1 MMGTLSQPTANNT
14 SPKAQSA
21 RWACLAGVLLWLIP
35 AIVIS
40 IMSGTRPEVRT
51 VSGSYH
57 LATAQWWAGKDIYV
71 GPSGMNYFPHFVV
84 LYTPFHLLPLAVGEV
99 LWRLLAIGTIA
110 TGVWK
115 LIRILLPENPDKA
128 FLLATLLAMPL
139 SLGAVR
145 NGNSNAVFGGV
156 LLWATIAI
164 LDERWWAAALL
175 TILSM
180 MIKPLGIVLFLLAP
194 LHYSKMRVPLA
205 VGFLAMLVFPFF
217 FGNPTYVWSQHKGLV
232 ANLQSC
238 AVVTQHRFADIN
250 GIFRTF
256 KVELAPQAS
265 KIVRV
270 VAGAVTAALWWWGSR
285 RLTKTLAAL
294 WLLAL
299 TTSYLML
306 FNPMTEANSYSIVAP
321 ALAAWACIFIFGTSE
336 LKIPAYGWLIAGMA
350 LTMGLLPNLVRPM
363 FGNYFALIWHP
374 LMMFAF
380 IIVLLRFVAMSP
392 KPQTT

>member
-1 MMGTLSQPTANNT
+1 MPGTLSQPKTHTT
-14 SPKAQSA
+14 SAKPWSA
-21 RWACLAGVLLWLIP
+21 RWACLVAALLWLIP

-40 IMSGTRPEVRT
+40 IMAGMRPEVRT

-99 LWRLLAIGTIA
+99 LWRLIAIGTIA

-115 LIRILLPENPDKA
+115 LIHMSLPENANKA
-128 FLLATLLAMPL
+128 FLLATLIAMPL

-164 LDERWWAAALL
+164 LDERWGTAALL

-217 FGNPTYVWSQHKGLV
+217 FGNPTYVWFQHKGLV
-232 ANLQSC
+232 LNLQSC

-256 KVELAPQAS
+256 KLELGPQTS
-265 KIVRV
+265 KIVRASMACSLEV
-270 VAGAVTAALWWWGSR
+270 RALPRLHIR
-285 RLTKTLAAL
+285 RIC
-294 WLLAL
+294 
-299 TTSYLML
+299 
-306 FNPMTEANSYSIVAP
+306 E
-321 ALAAWACIFIFGTSE
+321 
-336 LKIPAYGWLIAGMA
+336 
-350 LTMGLLPNLVRPM
+350 
-363 FGNYFALIWHP
+363 
-374 LMMFAF
+374 
-380 IIVLLRFVAMSP
+380 
-392 KPQTT
+392 

>member
-1 MMGTLSQPTANNT
+1 MA
-14 SPKAQSA
+14 
-21 RWACLAGVLLWLIP
+21 
-35 AIVIS
+35 
-40 IMSGTRPEVRT
+40 GTRPEVRT

-99 LWRLLAIGTIA
+99 LWRLIAISTIA

-115 LIRILLPENPDKA
+115 LIRMLLPENSNKA

-156 LLWATIAI
+156 LLWAIIAI

-205 VGFLAMLVFPFF
+205 IGLSGDVGVPVL
-217 FGNPTYVWSQHKGLV
+217 
-232 ANLQSC
+232 
-238 AVVTQHRFADIN
+238 
-250 GIFRTF
+250 FR
-256 KVELAPQAS
+256 
-265 KIVRV
+265 
-270 VAGAVTAALWWWGSR
+270 
-285 RLTKTLAAL
+285 
-294 WLLAL
+294 
-299 TTSYLML
+299 
-306 FNPMTEANSYSIVAP
+306 
-321 ALAAWACIFIFGTSE
+321 
-336 LKIPAYGWLIAGMA
+336 
-350 LTMGLLPNLVRPM
+350 
-363 FGNYFALIWHP
+363 
-374 LMMFAF
+374 
-380 IIVLLRFVAMSP
+380 
-392 KPQTT
+392 